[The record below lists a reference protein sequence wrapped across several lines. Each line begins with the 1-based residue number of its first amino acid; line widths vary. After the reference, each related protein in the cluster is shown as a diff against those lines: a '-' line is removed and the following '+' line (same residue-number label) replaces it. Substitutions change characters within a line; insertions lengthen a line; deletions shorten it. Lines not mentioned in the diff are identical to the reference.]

1 MKGRSEDI
9 LRNSYK
15 LRNNQVEDLDSGKRE
30 LYNVLGDNLFML
42 SFLTV
47 ECDGILVSTKR
58 LDL

>member
-1 MKGRSEDI
+1 M
-9 LRNSYK
+9 
-15 LRNNQVEDLDSGKRE
+15 EDLDSGKGE